1 MEFILQRAL
10 DIFNVFTTPLRSI
23 LSYIGDDSRR
33 LLFASIA
40 LFIGLMSLSIFSLKL
55 YFETPYA
62 KSEDAIFNKG
72 LSIAQLESA
81 AEFLEVC
88 KNETQMSGKNK
99 TLYCDFAKK
108 QFIFQIATHGK
119 SGKDYLDAVK
129 NPSEFLG
136 DYQKALIDN
145 DGYPM
150 MQAMLN
156 SQKRRS
162 ENALKNYDSTI
173 FSIFNF
179 HNFIRSDYIA
189 ILIFAICA
197 LFTVT
202 FALHARKLSN
212 EAANMID

>member
-1 MEFILQRAL
+1 MEIIFQKVL
-10 DIFNVFTTPLRSI
+10 DVFNVFANPLRSL

-33 LLFASIA
+33 LLVTSIA

-55 YFETPYA
+55 YFETPHA
-62 KSEDAIFNKG
+62 KSEDVLFNKG

-119 SGKDYLDAVK
+119 SGKDYSDAVK
-129 NPSEFLG
+129 NPSKFLD
-136 DYQKALIDN
+136 DYLTALIVN

-156 SQKRRS
+156 SKKRRS
-162 ENALKNYDSTI
+162 ENKLRNYDSTI
-173 FSIFNF
+173 FSVFNF

-197 LFTVT
+197 LCTVT
-202 FALHARKLSN
+202 FALHARRLSKK
-212 EAANMID
+212 ATNMID